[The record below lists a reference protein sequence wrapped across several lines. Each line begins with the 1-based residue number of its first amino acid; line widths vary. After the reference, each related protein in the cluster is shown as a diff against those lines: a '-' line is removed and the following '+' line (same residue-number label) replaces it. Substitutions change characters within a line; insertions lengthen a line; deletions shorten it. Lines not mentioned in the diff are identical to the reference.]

1 MRFGTIWIFI
11 ATLSSVAFC
20 SEIKSRVLDALKS
33 EGYDPSSAG
42 VSIKITGDTSFGG
55 GINQDSMFNPA
66 SVQKLITGCAALD
79 ILGSEYRFKTRV
91 MYDGSFNIDTG
102 VLEGN
107 LYIKGGGDPGF
118 TAERI
123 WLFVQRMLHYGLQ
136 EVKGDLIVDNT
147 FFTERNRGPGYST
160 GISSRA
166 YEAPVSPLSSSF
178 NTVAV
183 HVRPGMK
190 EGSRIKIHP
199 FPMASDFVVKNSAGT
214 ASSSSGVSV
223 STVNRKKGGTGIYVS
238 GSMSKDSDP
247 RYIYRKIWDPAQNFG
262 SVVEFYLNMNG
273 VKIRGDIKEGKTPSE
288 KVSEYLTFDSK
299 PLYTLLEGMYKYSN
313 NFTAEMILLTLAA
326 EKKGEPG
333 TWKKGSTLLKE
344 WWQDQELPGTP
355 VIINGSGMGNN
366 SVTPRQITTLLK
378 EMKDHLEIFPE
389 HLSALPAAGV
399 NGTLRNQFKDSDLKG
414 ILRGKTGT
422 LAGSGVSNLAG
433 YILLDGMSVVFTV
446 FINSTQKG
454 IHSHRRMHRTI
465 LESVY
470 KTLKQ

>member
-1 MRFGTIWIFI
+1 MRFSNIWIFT
-11 ATLSSVAFC
+11 AVLFSVTIS
-20 SEIKSRVLDALKS
+20 SEIDTRVLDALKS
-33 EGYDPSSAG
+33 GGYDPSSAG
-42 VSIKITGDTSFGG
+42 VSIRILGDTVSGG
-55 GINQDSMFNPA
+55 GVNQDSMFNPA
-66 SVQKLITGCAALD
+66 SVQKLITGCAALE

-102 VLEGN
+102 VLDGN

-136 EVKGDLIVDNT
+136 EIKGDLIIDNT
-147 FFTERNRGPGYST
+147 FFTEKNRGPGYST
-160 GISSRA
+160 GKSSRA

-190 EGSRIKIHP
+190 EGSIIKIHP
-199 FPMASDFVVKNSAGT
+199 FPMASNFVVKNSAGT
-214 ASSSSGVSV
+214 ASSSGVSV
-223 STVNRKKGGTGIYVS
+223 STVKRKKGGTGIYVS

-273 VKIRGDIKEGKTPSE
+273 VKIRGDIKKGKTPSE
-288 KVSEYLTFDSK
+288 KVSTYLTFDSK
-299 PLYTLLEGMYKYSN
+299 PLYILLEGMYKYSN
-313 NFTAEMILLTLAA
+313 NFTAEMMLLTLAA

-344 WWQDQELPGTP
+344 WWQDKGFPGTP
-355 VIINGSGMGNN
+355 VIINGSGMGTN

-378 EMKDHLEIFPE
+378 EMTGNPETFPE
-389 HLSALPAAGV
+389 HLSALPVAGV
-399 NGTLRNQFKDSDLKG
+399 NGTLENKFKDSELKG

-422 LAGSGVSNLAG
+422 LAGSGVSNLAR
-433 YILLDGMSVVFTV
+433 YILLDSMTVVFTV
-446 FINSTQKG
+446 FIKSTQKG
-454 IHSHRRMHRTI
+454 IHSHRRMHQTI